1 MRLRTE
7 HLGRVAPVI
16 KRARIVSGPAHLG
29 RYSSRMGVQRTL
41 DVRSCSYPF
50 VLEEESNPLA
60 SAPAQGRRRAVR
72 AQSLAILHKVGC
84 SWSARPAG
92 VLRSGS
98 AGPTTRPRFEPKRS
112 TPAGRQTGEPTVSH
126 EGCSGLDSS
135 SIFIRGF
142 PAPSGPAKPAH
153 SPPRA
158 SRRADPDPR
167 LQGPLLHAAPDLHRA
182 DPDPRL
188 QGPLLHADPDLHR
201 AARPDPRRADP
212 DPLLHAAS
220 TPDPRQAVI
229 DGD

>member
-1 MRLRTE
+1 MRRGTDN
-7 HLGRVAPVI
+7 LGHPALDTGDS
-16 KRARIVSGPAHLG
+16 RIVESVLVWEFSTKH
-29 RYSSRMGVQRTL
+29 RVQRIR
-41 DVRSCSYPF
+41 DVRSCSHRF

-98 AGPTTRPRFEPKRS
+98 AGPTTRPRFVPKRS

-135 SIFIRGF
+135 SIFTAVFPVDWRLDRQSRPIHPTARRVARFARTFTHPTGF
-142 PAPSGPAKPAH
+142 SA
-153 SPPRA
+153 
-158 SRRADPDPR
+158 
-167 LQGPLLHAAPDLHRA
+167 LLDR
-182 DPDPRL
+182 
-188 QGPLLHADPDLHR
+188 
-201 AARPDPRRADP
+201 
-212 DPLLHAAS
+212 
-220 TPDPRQAVI
+220 TVI

>member
-1 MRLRTE
+1 MRLRTD

-16 KRARIVSGPAHLG
+16 KCARIVSGPAHLG
-29 RYSSRMGVQRTL
+29 RFSSRMGVQRTL

-135 SIFIRGF
+135 SVFCRGLSRRL
-142 PAPSGPAKPAH
+142 ANGPAKPAH

-158 SRRADPDPR
+158 SRRA
-167 LQGPLLHAAPDLHRA
+167 A
-182 DPDPRL
+182 
-188 QGPLLHADPDLHR
+188 
-201 AARPDPRRADP
+201 PDPRRTA
-212 DPLLHAAS
+212 
-220 TPDPRQAVI
+220 PDPRHTAPAPRHTAPDPRYAAPAPRQSVI

>member
-1 MRLRTE
+1 MRRRTE
-7 HLGRVAPVI
+7 HLGRPAPGSGDS
-16 KRARIVSGPAHLG
+16 RATRATRAARIGCFSMRVRRNRILDMRPCIIPCAVARRGVSFGFA
-29 RYSSRMGVQRTL
+29 
-41 DVRSCSYPF
+41 F

-60 SAPAQGRRRAVR
+60 SAPAQGRRRAAR

-135 SIFIRGF
+135 SIFCRGLSRRL
-142 PAPSGPAKPAH
+142 ATGPAKPAH

-158 SRRADPDPR
+158 SRRADPDPDPR
-167 LQGPLLHAAPDLHRA
+167 HGT
-182 DPDPRL
+182 PDPRH
-188 QGPLLHADPDLHR
+188 GT
-201 AARPDPRRADP
+201 PDPRRAV
-212 DPLLHAAS
+212 
-220 TPDPRQAVI
+220 PDPRRAAPDPRRAARDLEPRVT
-229 DGD
+229 DGH